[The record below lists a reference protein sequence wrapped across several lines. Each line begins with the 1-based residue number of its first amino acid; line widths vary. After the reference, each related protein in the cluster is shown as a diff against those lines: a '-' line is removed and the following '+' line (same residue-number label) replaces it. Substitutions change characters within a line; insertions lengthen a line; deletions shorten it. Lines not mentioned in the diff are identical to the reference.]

1 MSLKHINKL
10 LLNRKFSQRKVG
22 QQAVTQQQ
30 FQLTKQQLQ
39 QLVQQEDELVASGAG
54 EQLTLQDGGD
64 ALQQQQQ
71 QHLQQQQQQQQHQQL
86 QKFGK
91 VFKMSP
97 FPLIVSDLNLQ
108 QQTNQQQQQQKPNSA
123 AAIAANHNYS
133 LQPATAII
141 TSQAAP
147 QQANKIF
154 LTSNS
159 SGGSGGNFIA
169 TASELQ
175 AAVAA
180 SNAGQQ
186 KLHYKELP
194 NANVKL
200 NFVSTATTGNAGDA
214 LVTQASQQL
223 GATTVVLNKTGS
235 PLPTAIQQQQLQ
247 QHQKLKTGGTQV
259 QVPVSAGDKRVLYTS
274 LLNVKKNNSGQMQM
288 QLGAAGLQQVLRG
301 RLNNSAILT
310 RTLPLGTTVNST
322 GGGGGGG
329 GGSGGGAGGVGGTP
343 TTIRQLVSSNVTN
356 NVGAV
361 AAAAADTIA
370 KEVGKVHVTVEQ
382 VIASAN
388 NGGVVLPT
396 TTNNNNNNNNSNSN
410 NNNNNSNSNANSSS
424 NNNNN
429 GSGTGGGGINATT
442 SNVNATPTINR

>member
-1 MSLKHINKL
+1 
-10 LLNRKFSQRKVG
+10 
-22 QQAVTQQQ
+22 
-30 FQLTKQQLQ
+30 
-39 QLVQQEDELVASGAG
+39 
-54 EQLTLQDGGD
+54 
-64 ALQQQQQ
+64 
-71 QHLQQQQQQQQHQQL
+71 
-86 QKFGK
+86 
-91 VFKMSP
+91 MSP
-97 FPLIVSDLNLQ
+97 FPLIVSDLNQ
-108 QQTNQQQQQQKPNSA
+108 PQQQQKPNSA
-123 AAIAANHNYS
+123 ATIAANHNYS

-141 TSQAAP
+141 TSQAGP

-186 KLHYKELP
+186 KIHYKELP

-200 NFVSTATTGNAGDA
+200 NFVSTATTGNAADT
-214 LVTQASQQL
+214 LVSQASQQL

-235 PLPTAIQQQQLQ
+235 PLPTAMQQQQLQ
-247 QHQKLKTGGTQV
+247 QHQKLKAGGAQV
-259 QVPVSAGDKRVLYTS
+259 QVPGSAGDKRVLYTS
-274 LLNVKKNNSGQMQM
+274 LLNMKPLQKNNSGQMQM

-301 RLNNSAILT
+301 RLNNSGILT

-329 GGSGGGAGGVGGTP
+329 TP
-343 TTIRQLVSSNVTN
+343 TTIRQLVTSNAN
-356 NVGAV
+356 NVGA
-361 AAAAADTIA
+361 AADAIA

-396 TTNNNNNNNNSNSN
+396 NTNNNNNNSNSN
-410 NNNNNSNSNANSSS
+410 NNNNANSS

-429 GSGTGGGGINATT
+429 GSGTGGGGMNATT